1 MLPRKMNSVVDKNLL
16 LEHLLNDITDEDRRL
31 RFGYIATDEAVTQY
45 FEKSLKQLGKTDM
58 WFIIDDGYKVI
69 SSCHVYYCEE
79 TNTAE
84 MGCTVSPKYRNK
96 KLGQELF
103 NRGVTWARMRGAEN
117 IFMQCLSENKI
128 IQHIAKKNNMTVV
141 TIGRGEKEATIKVK
155 RNPIS
160 SLFEDS
166 MMESIA
172 VYDSAIRKQ
181 RWFFKQFMRL

>member
-16 LEHLLNDITDEDRRL
+16 LKHLLEDITDEDRRL
-31 RFGYIATDEAVTQY
+31 RFGYFATNEAVTKY
-45 FEKSLKQLGKTDM
+45 FENSLEQVGKTDM
-58 WFIIDDGYKVI
+58 WFIIDDGGKVVA
-69 SSCHVYYCEE
+69 SCHVAYCDA

-84 MGCTVSPKYRNK
+84 MGCTVSPDYRNK

-103 NRGVTWARMRGAEN
+103 NRGVTWARMKGAEN
-117 IFMQCLSENKI
+117 IFMQCLSENEV

-155 RNPIS
+155 RNPIA
-160 SLFEDS
+160 SLFEDT

-181 RWFFKQFMRL
+181 QWFFKRFMRL